1 MNITK
6 HIWDIIVISA
16 LLLIALS
23 IFGVS
28 MLTREAGNMAVVE
41 IDGTVIAEYPLSV
54 DGTFS
59 LNGGTNT
66 LVIENGAAYLSYSNC
81 PDHSCENMGKIHYV
95 GQTIV
100 CLPNHLSVTV
110 KGEVT
115 DGGVD
120 IIS

>member
-1 MNITK
+1 MNLRK
-6 HIWDIIVISA
+6 HIWDIVVISA
-16 LLLIALS
+16 LLLVALS
-23 IFGVS
+23 VFGVS
-28 MLTREAGNMAVVE
+28 MLTRETGNMAVVE
-41 IDGTVIAEYPLSV
+41 IDGVVIAEYPLNV

-110 KGEVT
+110 RGEVT
-115 DGGVD
+115 DGSVD
-120 IIS
+120 FVS